1 MNVFNLFDVKGKEIK
16 INYFEWIIARCNLF
30 I

>member
-1 MNVFNLFDVKGKEIK
+1 MFLNLFDVKSKEIK
-16 INYFEWIIARCNLF
+16 INYFEWIIVRCNLF